1 MRMGD
6 KNNKGIVTVESDRS
20 RITGSYRFFRFDL
33 VVILVSIDPTRLKSM
48 GHSIRYDFSYAY
60 PCASRQLLKFLG
72 DPDDASF

>member
-48 GHSIRYDFSYAY
+48 GHSIRYYLYYPYANF
-60 PCASRQLLKFLG
+60 CAQSVKFLG
-72 DPDDASF
+72 YPNDASS